1 MCLSVSF
8 YAHCLSACVSVCFLI
23 CLTVYLH
30 VWSDCMFFPNTCLHV
45 CSLCPMSVLIFI
57 PVRVS
62 VYIFLFVWQS
72 ACLSSVC
79 LFICLS
85 LLFYLSICLSA
96 YLSSVCLSIYLS
108 FLSLPVYLHIFLACH
123 FSICLT
129 ICLSF
134 LCLSV
139 CLSSVCLMF
148 LGKWGDKLRGF
159 GWMKKPSLWRGCWAN
174 IQNFSTFCRG
184 RWNIAHGIFA
194 THVQRC
200 KIPT

>member
-1 MCLSVSF
+1 MSSCLFFVSD
-8 YAHCLSACVSVCFLI
+8 VCFNFYSCPSVRIYFSI
-23 CLTVYLH
+23 CLTV
-30 VWSDCMFFPNTCLHV
+30 CL
-45 CSLCPMSVLIFI
+45 SFLCL
-57 PVRVS
+57 S
-62 VYIFLFVWQS
+62 VYLPVFTL
-72 ACLSSVC
+72 
-79 LFICLS
+79 
-85 LLFYLSICLSA
+85 LSA

-159 GWMKKPSLWRGCWAN
+159 GWIKKPSLWRGCWAN

>member
-57 PVRVS
+57 PVRIYFSICLTVCLSFLCLS
-62 VYIFLFVWQS
+62 VYLPVFTL
-72 ACLSSVC
+72 
-79 LFICLS
+79 
-85 LLFYLSICLSA
+85 LSA

-159 GWMKKPSLWRGCWAN
+159 GWMKKPSL
-174 IQNFSTFCRG
+174 
-184 RWNIAHGIFA
+184 
-194 THVQRC
+194 
-200 KIPT
+200 